1 MVVRRWAFAAP
12 LLWSCASESGEA
24 ASSSSTGSS
33 DALTSSSGSSSGS
46 GSGSSSDT
54 EPSATTGHATHVTT
68 AGSSGSGEASEGPPP
83 VTFDVGTPE
92 LDLPDLPPPLC
103 PCAENTERIHVVTT
117 TGELWA
123 FDPPTLEFELVVDL
137 LALPGCATPQFFSMS
152 LDRDGLAWLQFND
165 GTLHTLDI
173 NAPVACNN
181 PGFVPPP
188 ELAITNFGMGFV
200 SESVDN
206 PCDSL
211 FGHRISFGGIDSPG
225 VGLLFEVDTDAVDV
239 IGSYPTDF
247 NRAELTG
254 TGDARL
260 FAFVD
265 SVPAKLV
272 ELDKSSGATLSQIDL
287 IGIDASTAF
296 AFAAYGGDF
305 YFFTGSDSN
314 FSRSEVN
321 HIDYDDSD
329 DNGEQ
334 DITEIIPEVP
344 FDGLIS
350 GAGVSTCAPSE
361 PPPA

>member
-1 MVVRRWAFAAP
+1 LV
-12 LLWSCASESGEA
+12 SCASEAGQA
-24 ASSSSTGSS
+24 ASSTGAGSS
-33 DALTSSSGSSSGS
+33 DAVESSTGTASSSESSAGPEPSTSS
-46 GSGSSSDT
+46 
-54 EPSATTGHATHVTT
+54 GHATHATT
-68 AGSSGSGEASEGPPP
+68 ADSSGPGESSGPPP

-92 LDLPDLPPPLC
+92 LDLPDAPPPLC

-152 LDRDGLAWLQFND
+152 LDRDGIAWLEFTD

-173 NAPVACNN
+173 NAPVGCDN

-200 SESVDN
+200 SESIDN

-211 FGHRISFGGIDSPG
+211 FGHRIGFGLDGPG

-265 SVPAKLV
+265 SIPAKLV
-272 ELDKSSGATLSQIDL
+272 ELDKGSGAMLSQIDL
-287 IGIDASTAF
+287 VGIDASTAF

-314 FSRSEVN
+314 FNRSEVN

-329 DNGEQ
+329 NNGEQ

-344 FDGLIS
+344 FDGPIS

>member
-1 MVVRRWAFAAP
+1 MDVRRWILAAA
-12 LLWSCASESGEA
+12 LLSSCASDPSPAATTSSDGSGDAVES
-24 ASSSSTGSS
+24 SSSST
-33 DALTSSSGSSSGS
+33 SGSSTGA
-46 GSGSSSDT
+46 D
-54 EPSATTGHATHVTT
+54 PSATTGPATHATTT
-68 AGSSGSGEASEGPPP
+68 DDGESSEASEGPPP
-83 VTFDVGTPE
+83 VTFDVGTPL
-92 LDLPDLPPPLC
+92 LDLPDVPPPLC

-117 TGELWA
+117 TGALWA

-188 ELAITNFGMGFV
+188 ELEITNFGMGFV

-211 FGHRISFGGIDSPG
+211 FGHRIGFGVDGPG
-225 VGLLFEVDTDAVDV
+225 VGLLFEVDTDAPDV
-239 IGSYPTDF
+239 VGSYPTDF

-254 TGDARL
+254 TGDGRL

-265 SVPAKLV
+265 SIPAKLV
-272 ELDKSSGATLSQIDL
+272 ELDKDSGATVDQIDL

-314 FSRSEVN
+314 FNRSEVN

-329 DNGEQ
+329 DNDEQ

-344 FDGLIS
+344 FDGPIS